1 MMKALD
7 EAFGFPLTET
17 YPDIAERL
25 ASALSAE
32 TPRLSA
38 QDVRRRLS
46 IQWVVL
52 AAGKG
57 SRMDPSGRFNKNMDL
72 WFGTQNALQRVCRN
86 LPGRLPPLAVVSP
99 AMARRV
105 LKKTDG
111 GEPLSGHISGHM
123 NEARLD
129 IPLRDR
135 LFGKGAPL
143 AVQPA
148 PNGPGGALMAAEP
161 FLRASE
167 AELAGV
173 LYGDEPFAPPRAA
186 VETLAAFVCAG
197 ADAALCGKKPE
208 TVVGKGAVLFDEEG
222 RFRGTLEWR
231 DMTPEEQERMRALH
245 AQNEAVTN
253 AGVSVFRRER
263 MLELLGSLWLHNGAE
278 YHHTDLFRLFYERG
292 FKTHAHI
299 YERFI
304 PSGVNRWTNV
314 LDGEAALFEET
325 RRRLAEGGVR
335 ALPDAQAHLESGAAF
350 GVGCAVSGQIVVE
363 ETCGVGGY
371 VHLSDAVLEGE
382 TSVGD
387 RARVRDSRLRNAAV
401 DACDDGSPVGA
412 AVDLL
417 HTLTNIDGCSL
428 ENVVVGRGCQLQNVQ
443 ARFTVL
449 PPNLRLRNRRLG
461 VWRDPSLGLPY
472 EETPALYRLVPE
484 SYVPGAYTFADR
496 KHEPD
501 WEKLRAHVRRM
512 SVEELAPRLSQ
523 SEETRRVFIRCVHR
537 LLDAQF
543 EGAHLIDP
551 LTPEELWGVLY
562 ELAELCS
569 GNPDPY
575 APEKRASRNEAT
587 RLFNQMNARGM
598 EWEPLLRAAAAA
610 NLIDYSSARMT
621 AAMRLNP
628 NLLAETLEEA
638 QSQPFAIDC
647 FKAFERLLLS
657 GEKRRVLW
665 LADNDGEIVFDMEI
679 VRRLAAEGH
688 HVEIAARSS
697 AAGNDMTAGGLS
709 VILNEMNLQIGIM
722 GSGSRAPGTNLFQ
735 ATARFAHALQEADIV
750 VSKGQGNWYTTQ
762 GLRKDRF
769 YMLMSKGMTAER
781 TTGVAAEGLIL
792 AHLPAGAERDQ
803 PLIET
808 ALNE

>member
-17 YPDIAERL
+17 RPDIAEQL
-25 ASALSAE
+25 ASALSAK
-32 TPRLSA
+32 TPRLS
-38 QDVRRRLS
+38 DEEMRRRLS
-46 IQWVVL
+46 IQWIVL

-57 SRMDPSGRFNKNMDL
+57 SRMDPTGRFNKNIDL
-72 WFGTQNALQRVCRN
+72 WFGTQNALQRVCRH

-111 GEPLSGHISGHM
+111 GEPLSGLIE
-123 NEARLD
+123 EARLD
-129 IPLRDR
+129 VRLRDR

-167 AELAGV
+167 AELTGV
-173 LYGDEPFAPPRAA
+173 LYGDEPFAPPDAA
-186 VETLAAFVCAG
+186 VETVAAFICEG

-245 AQNEAVTN
+245 ETNDAVTN

-263 MLELLGSLWLHNGAE
+263 MLELLGSLWLHNGSE

-299 YERFI
+299 YDGFI

-314 LDGEAALFEET
+314 LDGEAALFEQA
-325 RRRLAEGGVR
+325 RRRLAEEGVR
-335 ALPDAQAHLESGAAF
+335 VLPGAQPHIVSGAAF
-350 GVGCAVSGQIVVE
+350 GVGCAISGRIVVGE
-363 ETCGVGGY
+363 KCGIGKY

-417 HTLTNIDGCSL
+417 HTLTNIDGCSF
-428 ENVVVGRGCQLQNVQ
+428 ENVVVGRGCRLQNVQ

-472 EETPALYRLVPE
+472 EDTPALYRLVPE
-484 SYVPGAYTFADR
+484 TYLPGVFTFADR

-523 SEETRRVFIRCVHR
+523 NEETRRAFIRCVHR

-543 EGAHLIDP
+543 EGQHLIDP
-551 LTPEELWGVLY
+551 LTPEELWGAVY
-562 ELAELCS
+562 ELARLCS
-569 GNPDPY
+569 GNRDPY
-575 APEKRASRNEAT
+575 AAEKRASRNEAA
-587 RLFNQMNARGM
+587 RLFKQMNGRGM
-598 EWEPLLRAAAAA
+598 EWQKLLRAAAAA

-638 QSQPFAIDC
+638 QSRPFAIDS

-657 GEKRRVLW
+657 GEKRRVLF
-665 LADNDGEIVFDMEI
+665 LTDNDGEIVFDMEI

-697 AAGNDMTAGGLS
+697 AAGNDMTASDLS
-709 VILNEMNLQIGIM
+709 VILGGMDLHIGVM
-722 GSGSRAPGTNLFQ
+722 GSGSRTAGTNLFQ
-735 ATARFAHALQEADIV
+735 ATARFAHALQEADVV

-781 TTGVAAEGLIL
+781 TTGVSAEGLIL
-792 AHLPAGAERDQ
+792 AHLSAGAGSGI

-808 ALNE
+808 AQNE

>member
-1 MMKALD
+1 MKALD

-17 YPDIAERL
+17 RPDIAKQL

-32 TPRLSA
+32 TPRLSSE
-38 QDVRRRLS
+38 DIRRRLS

-57 SRMDPSGRFNKNMDL
+57 SRIDPTGRFNKNMDL

-111 GEPLSGHISGHM
+111 GEPLSGLID
-123 NEARLD
+123 EARLD
-129 IPLRDR
+129 VRLRDR
-135 LFGKGAPL
+135 LFGEGAPI

-148 PNGPGGALMAAEP
+148 PNGPGGALMAAEA

-186 VETLAAFVCAG
+186 VETLAAFICAG
-197 ADAALCGKKPE
+197 ADAALCGKRPE
-208 TVVGKGAVLFDEEG
+208 TVVGKGAMLFDKDG

-231 DMTPEEQERMRALH
+231 EMKPEEQERMRALH
-245 AQNEAVTN
+245 AQNDAVTN

-263 MLELLGSLWLHNGAE
+263 MLELLGSLWLHNGTE

-299 YERFI
+299 YEGFI

-314 LDGEAALFEET
+314 LDGETALFEQA
-325 RRRLAEGGVR
+325 RRRLAEEGVR
-335 ALPDAQAHLESGAAF
+335 ALPDAQAHIVSGAAF
-350 GVGCAVSGQIVVE
+350 GVGCAVSGKIVVE
-363 ETCGVGGY
+363 EKCGVGGY

-387 RARVRDSRLRNAAV
+387 RARVRDSRLRNASV
-401 DACDDGSPVGA
+401 DACDDGSPVGTA
-412 AVDLL
+412 IDLL

-472 EETPALYRLVPE
+472 EDTPALYRLVLE
-484 SYVPGAYTFADR
+484 SYLPGVFTFADR

-512 SVEELAPRLSQ
+512 SVEELAPRLSR
-523 SEETRRVFIRCVHR
+523 SEETQRMFTSSVHR

-543 EGAHLIDP
+543 EDKHLIDP
-551 LTPEELWGVLY
+551 LTPEELWGVVY
-562 ELAELCS
+562 ELARLCS

-575 APEKRASRNEAT
+575 APEKRASRNEAD
-587 RLFNQMNARGM
+587 RLFNRMNARGM
-598 EWEPLLRAAAAA
+598 EWQALLRAATAA

-638 QSQPFAIDC
+638 QSKPFAIDS
-647 FKAFERLLLS
+647 FKAFERLLLN
-657 GEKRRVLW
+657 GDRRRVLW
-665 LADNDGEIVFDMEI
+665 LTDNDGEIVFDMEI

-697 AAGNDMTAGGLS
+697 AAGNDMTASDLS
-709 VILNEMNLQIGIM
+709 VILGGMNLHIGVM
-722 GSGSRAPGTNLFQ
+722 GSGSRTAGTNLFQ
-735 ATARFAHALQEADIV
+735 ASARFAHALQEADVV

-781 TTGVAAEGLIL
+781 TTGVSAEGLIL
-792 AHLPAGAERDQ
+792 AHLSAGAGRGDQ

-808 ALNE
+808 AQNE

>member
-1 MMKALD
+1 MKALD

-17 YPDIAERL
+17 RPDIAKQL

-38 QDVRRRLS
+38 EDIRRRLS

-57 SRMDPSGRFNKNMDL
+57 SRIDPTGRFNKNMDL
-72 WFGTQNALQRVCRN
+72 WFGTQNALQRVCQN

-111 GEPLSGHISGHM
+111 GEPLSGLID
-123 NEARLD
+123 EARLD
-129 IPLRDR
+129 IRLRDR
-135 LFGKGAPL
+135 LFGEGAPI

-148 PNGPGGALMAAEP
+148 PNGPGGALMAAEA

-186 VETLAAFVCAG
+186 VETLAAFICAG
-197 ADAALCGKKPE
+197 ADAALCGKRPE
-208 TVVGKGAVLFDEEG
+208 TVVGKGAILFDEDG
-222 RFRGTLEWR
+222 QFRGTLEWR
-231 DMTPEEQERMRALH
+231 EMKPEEQERMRALH
-245 AQNEAVTN
+245 AQNDAVTN

-299 YERFI
+299 YEGFI

-314 LDGEAALFEET
+314 LDGEAALFEQA
-325 RRRLAEGGVR
+325 RRRLAEQGVR
-335 ALPDAQAHLESGAAF
+335 ALPDAQAHIVTGAAF
-350 GVGCAVSGQIVVE
+350 GAGCAVSGKIVVGE
-363 ETCGVGGY
+363 KCSVGSY

-387 RARVRDSRLRNAAV
+387 RARVRDSRLRNASV
-401 DACDDGSPVGA
+401 DACDDGSPVGTA
-412 AVDLL
+412 IDLL

-428 ENVVVGRGCQLQNVQ
+428 ENVVVGRGCRLQNVQ

-449 PPNLRLRNRRLG
+449 PPNLRLRNRHLG

-472 EETPALYRLVPE
+472 EDTPALYRLVPE
-484 SYVPGAYTFADR
+484 SYLPGVFTFADR

-512 SVEELAPRLSQ
+512 SVEELAPRLSR
-523 SEETRRVFIRCVHR
+523 SEETQRMFTSSVHR

-543 EGAHLIDP
+543 EDKHLIDP
-551 LTPEELWGVLY
+551 LTPEELWGVVY
-562 ELAELCS
+562 ELARLCS

-575 APEKRASRNEAT
+575 APEKRASRNEAD
-587 RLFNQMNARGM
+587 RLFNRMNARGM
-598 EWEPLLRAAAAA
+598 EWQALLRAATAA

-638 QSQPFAIDC
+638 QSKPFAIDS
-647 FKAFERLLLS
+647 FKAFERLLLN
-657 GEKRRVLW
+657 GDRRRVLW
-665 LADNDGEIVFDMEI
+665 LTDNDGEIVFDMEI

-697 AAGNDMTAGGLS
+697 AAGNDMTASDLS
-709 VILNEMNLQIGIM
+709 VILGEMNLHIGVM
-722 GSGSRAPGTNLFQ
+722 GSGSRTAGTNLFQ
-735 ATARFAHALQEADIV
+735 ASARFAHALQEADVV

-781 TTGVAAEGLIL
+781 TTGVSAEGLIL
-792 AHLPAGAERDQ
+792 AHLSAGAGRGDQ

-808 ALNE
+808 AQNE